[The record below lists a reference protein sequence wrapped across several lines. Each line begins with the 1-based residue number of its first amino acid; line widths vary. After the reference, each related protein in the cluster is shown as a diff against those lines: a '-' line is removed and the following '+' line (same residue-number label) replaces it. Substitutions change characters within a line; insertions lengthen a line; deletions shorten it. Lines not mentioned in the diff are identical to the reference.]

1 KEAAAAAQPVLTA
14 GLTKQDFI
22 NTGIFAANATDN
34 VDGQSSNDLPPE
46 PQPQPSSLSARFNA
60 KAPGPITVFS
70 DIPPNANA
78 KPNMRMMTPP
88 PPPDHFGCTVCKIVE
103 KGARSVLRRGP
114 GTAPAISAN

>member
-1 KEAAAAAQPVLTA
+1 
-14 GLTKQDFI
+14 
-22 NTGIFAANATDN
+22 
-34 VDGQSSNDLPPE
+34 E

-78 KPNMRMMTPP
+78 KPNVRMMTPP

-114 GTAPAISAN
+114 GTAPAISANGLTFSAMGGQGKFSADLQKSEPAEVAAAPEKPAAAGLERSDAL